1 MSTTLQLEDRIE
13 KCRKILEENPRSQ
26 IFAALGEAYRKKGDL
41 ERAYLI
47 TKQGLEY
54 HPDYGPAHVVM
65 AKIYLERRLYGE
77 AEKEL
82 ETAMKL
88 DGKTRATEKL
98 LAEVWLRKGELEKA
112 QEALVR
118 LKESGPADE
127 SISTLLN
134 LSRGLKE
141 RTSAFSPEKSKEIQR
156 EPSPLLQLSEQY
168 RTLDE
173 VRPAPQVA
181 AKPEKI
187 YSWGQLVDT
196 LKTFPLVRGALIIGS
211 DGLIVENKSSGVLNP
226 DWVGPLCLS
235 VVEIVVQNLPR
246 LDFGKL
252 GQILVETPSVVIW
265 IWQVRG
271 HYLVLWANPEV
282 NLGSLK
288 MRVTQILE
296 QIDF

>member
-1 MSTTLQLEDRIE
+1 MSATLQLEDRIE
-13 KCRKILEENPRSQ
+13 KCRKILEDNPRSQ

-47 TKQGLEY
+47 TKQGLEH

-65 AKIYLERRLYGE
+65 GKIYLERRLYGE

-112 QEALVR
+112 QEALLR

-141 RTSAFSPEKSKEIQR
+141 RPPAPSPERFKERPR
-156 EPSPLLQLSEQY
+156 ELSPLLQLSEQY
-168 RTLDE
+168 RGYDE
-173 VRPAPQVA
+173 VRSAPAAA

-187 YSWGQLVDT
+187 YSWGQLVDA
-196 LKTFPLVRGALIIGS
+196 LRAFPLVRGGLIIGP
-211 DGLIVENKSSGVLNP
+211 DGLIVEHKSSGTLNP
-226 DWVGPLCLS
+226 DLVGPLCLS

-252 GQILVETPSVVIW
+252 GQVLIETSSVIIW

-271 HYLVLWANPEV
+271 HYLVLWADPEV
-282 NLGSLK
+282 NLGSFK
-288 MRVTQILE
+288 MRVTQVLE
-296 QIDF
+296 EIDF